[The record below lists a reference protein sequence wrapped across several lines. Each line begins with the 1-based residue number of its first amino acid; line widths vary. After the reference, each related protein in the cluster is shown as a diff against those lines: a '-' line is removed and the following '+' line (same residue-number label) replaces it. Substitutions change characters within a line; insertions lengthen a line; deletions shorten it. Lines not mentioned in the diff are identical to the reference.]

1 MNKLLSNALSM
12 IRTFINR
19 ELQRDLE
26 ANLFLTAGI
35 HISRMKQQLGLIES
49 LSEVEFKVFSQ
60 WGEDGIIQYLINQI
74 PIENRTFIE
83 FGVEDYREANTRFL
97 LMNNN
102 WKGLIFDGSKK
113 NIERIK
119 MDNIYWKYE
128 LTAASHFITRE
139 NINDIIEMSGF
150 KGDIGLLS
158 IDIDG
163 NDYWVWEAID
173 VVQPIIVICEYNNV
187 FGNTKAVTVPYDPN
201 FVRTKAHYSNL
212 YYGASLPALCYLAE
226 KKGYDFVGSNS
237 AGSNAFFVRK
247 DLSNK
252 FKKLTAKEG
261 YIEGHIRES
270 RNKDGSLSYIG
281 GRSRIELIRHLPV
294 VDVTTE
300 KEILITDII

>member
-1 MNKLLSNALSM
+1 MNKLISKLLSKFRA
-12 IRTFINR
+12 FITR
-19 ELQRDLE
+19 ELQNNLE
-26 ANLFLTAGI
+26 TDLFLTAGI
-35 HISRMKQQLGLIES
+35 HVSRIKQLGLIES
-49 LSEVEFKVFSQ
+49 LKEVEFKVFSQ

-74 PIENRTFIE
+74 PIENKSFIE

-113 NIERIK
+113 NIARIK
-119 MDNIYWKYE
+119 KDNIYWKYE

-139 NINDIIEMSGF
+139 NINDIIEMSRF
-150 KGDIGLLS
+150 KGNIGLLS

-163 NDYWVWEAID
+163 NDYWVWGAID
-173 VVQPIIVICEYNNV
+173 VVRPRIVICEYNNV
-187 FGNTKAVTVPYDPN
+187 FGNTKAVTIPYDPA

-212 YYGASLPALCYLAE
+212 YYGASLPAICYQAE

-252 FKKLTAKEG
+252 LKILSAEEG
-261 YIEGHIRES
+261 YIESHIRES

-281 GRSRIELIRHLPV
+281 GGRRIELIKHLPV
-294 VDVTTE
+294 IDVTTGQE
-300 KEILITDII
+300 VLITGI

>member
-1 MNKLLSNALSM
+1 MNKLLSKLLSKF
-12 IRTFINR
+12 RTFITR
-19 ELQRDLE
+19 ELQNNLE
-26 ANLFLTAGI
+26 TNLFLTAGI
-35 HISRMKQQLGLIES
+35 HVSRIKQLGLIES
-49 LSEVEFKVFSQ
+49 LNEVEFKVFSQ
-60 WGEDGIIQYLINQI
+60 WGEDGIVQYLINQI
-74 PIENRTFIE
+74 PIENKTFIE

-113 NIERIK
+113 NIARIK
-119 MDNIYWKYE
+119 KDIIYWKYE

-163 NDYWVWEAID
+163 NDYWVWGAID
-173 VVQPIIVICEYNNV
+173 VVQPRIVICEYNNV
-187 FGNTKAVTVPYDPN
+187 FGNTKAVTIPYAPD

-212 YYGASLPALCYLAE
+212 YYGASLIALCYLAE

-252 FKKLTAKEG
+252 LRILSAEEG
-261 YIEGHIRES
+261 YIESHIRES
-270 RNKDGSLSYIG
+270 RNKDGTLSYIG
-281 GRSRIELIRHLPV
+281 GGSRIELIKHLPV
-294 VDVTTE
+294 IDVTTGQ
-300 KEILITDII
+300 EILITGI

>member
-1 MNKLLSNALSM
+1 M
-12 IRTFINR
+12 
-19 ELQRDLE
+19 E
-26 ANLFLTAGI
+26 ANLFLTAGL
-35 HISRMKQQLGLIES
+35 HIGRIKQLGSINS

-74 PIENRTFIE
+74 SIEKKKTFIE

-102 WKGLIFDGSKK
+102 WKGLIFDGSEK
-113 NIERIK
+113 NIERVK
-119 MDNIYWKYE
+119 KNNIYWKYE
-128 LTAASHFITRE
+128 LTAESHFITRE
-139 NINDIIEMSGF
+139 NINNIIEMSGF

-163 NDYWVWEAID
+163 NDYWVWDAID
-173 VVQPIIVICEYNNV
+173 VVQPIIIICEYNNV
-187 FGNTKAVTVPYDPN
+187 FGNVKAVTIPYDPC

-252 FKKLTAKEG
+252 FKVLTAKSG

-270 RNKDGSLSYIG
+270 RNKDGSLSHIG
-281 GRSRIELIRHLPV
+281 GRNRIELIRHLPV
-294 VDVTTE
+294 VDV
-300 KEILITDII
+300 ITGKDIFIRDIILNSIAGGA

>member
-1 MNKLLSNALSM
+1 MNKLLSKLLSKF
-12 IRTFINR
+12 RTFITR
-19 ELQRDLE
+19 ELQNNLE
-26 ANLFLTAGI
+26 TNLFLTAGI
-35 HISRMKQQLGLIES
+35 HVSRIKQLGLIES
-49 LSEVEFKVFSQ
+49 LNEVEFKVFSQ
-60 WGEDGIIQYLINQI
+60 WGEDGIVQHLINQI
-74 PIENRTFIE
+74 PIENKTFIE

-102 WKGLIFDGSKK
+102 WKGLIFDESKK
-113 NIERIK
+113 NIARIK
-119 MDNIYWKYE
+119 KDNIYWKYE

-163 NDYWVWEAID
+163 NDYWVWGAID

-187 FGNTKAVTVPYDPN
+187 FGNTKAVTIPYVPD

-212 YYGASLPALCYLAE
+212 YYGASLIALCYLAE

-252 FKKLTAKEG
+252 LRILSTEEG
-261 YIEGHIRES
+261 YIESHIRES
-270 RNKDGSLSYIG
+270 RNKDGTLSYIG
-281 GRSRIELIRHLPV
+281 GESRIELIKHLPV
-294 VDVTTE
+294 IDVTTGQ
-300 KEILITDII
+300 EILITGI